1 MKYQNKEKDVVINQD
16 KNFDKILIELNI
28 DANNKIVIIKKHNFS
43 EIHNDSYILFYA
55 LVNNYLL
62 ADNSFIDEC
71 GYSIYYR
78 IFNIRSFY
86 SI

>member
-1 MKYQNKEKDVVINQD
+1 MN
-16 KNFDKILIELNI
+16 DKILIELNI
-28 DANNKIVIIKKHNFS
+28 DANNKIVIIKKHNSS
-43 EIHNDSYILFYA
+43 EIH
-55 LVNNYLL
+55 
-62 ADNSFIDEC
+62 NSFIDEC

>member
-1 MKYQNKEKDVVINQD
+1 MN
-16 KNFDKILIELNI
+16 DKILIELNI
-28 DANNKIVIIKKHNFS
+28 DANNKIVIIKKHNSS
-43 EIHNDSYILFYA
+43 EIHDSYILFYA

>member
-1 MKYQNKEKDVVINQD
+1 MN
-16 KNFDKILIELNI
+16 DKILIELNI
-28 DANNKIVIIKKHNFS
+28 DANNKIVIIKKHNSS
-43 EIHNDSYILFYA
+43 EIHNDSCILFYA

>member
-1 MKYQNKEKDVVINQD
+1 MN
-16 KNFDKILIELNI
+16 DKILIELNI
-28 DANNKIVIIKKHNFS
+28 DANNKIVIIKKHNSS

-71 GYSIYYR
+71 R
-78 IFNIRSFY
+78 IISEMFKGKKERKI
-86 SI
+86 

>member
-1 MKYQNKEKDVVINQD
+1 MN
-16 KNFDKILIELNI
+16 DKILIELNI
-28 DANNKIVIIKKHNFS
+28 DANNKIVIIKKHNS
-43 EIHNDSYILFYA
+43 SYILFSA